1 MSTVYLTKN
10 IGKLLQIGILQKC
23 ICTHT
28 HTRSLSLFSHLYFHF
43 YLDAKNSGR
52 DYDVLCFDPNTVEN
66 YSKSVWI
73 ISHVICT
80 NTVFQLMFNECV
92 ECACAY
98 VFVCVQTS
106 VWRQIYI
113 NSKLNWTNKIE
124 LKKKTKWKKKNTH
137 RAQEKDRKSLKSH
150 SKLKMK
156 IIFNVY
162 T

>member
-1 MSTVYLTKN
+1 MLLIHEFLIERVYCISHKEHWKALTNWN
-10 IGKLLQIGILQKC
+10 IAEMYLH
-23 ICTHT
+23 THT

-106 VWRQIYI
+106 V
-113 NSKLNWTNKIE
+113 
-124 LKKKTKWKKKNTH
+124 
-137 RAQEKDRKSLKSH
+137 
-150 SKLKMK
+150 
-156 IIFNVY
+156 
-162 T
+162 